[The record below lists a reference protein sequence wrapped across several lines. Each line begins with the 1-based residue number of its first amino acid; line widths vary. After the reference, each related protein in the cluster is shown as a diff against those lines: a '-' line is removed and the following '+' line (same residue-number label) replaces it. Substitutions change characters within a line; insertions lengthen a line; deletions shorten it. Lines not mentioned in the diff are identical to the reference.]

1 MIYIYF
7 IIFNG
12 GEAPAASHVLLVKDK
27 KLKQTSRIISVIV
40 VANQIS
46 VLFFGILAENNFNIL
61 AQSPRKS
68 LNALSRRVFVFGCDV
83 MLVKDAIYVFCVYT
97 FFI

>member
-1 MIYIYF
+1 MISIYY

-12 GEAPAASHVLLVKDK
+12 GEAPDASHVLLVKD

-46 VLFFGILAENNFNIL
+46 VLFFRILAENHFKIL

-68 LNALSRRVFVFGCDV
+68 LNALSNRCEEEAG
-83 MLVKDAIYVFCVYT
+83 KP
-97 FFI
+97 

>member
-7 IIFNG
+7 IIING

-46 VLFFGILAENNFNIL
+46 VLFFGILAENHFKIL

-68 LNALSRRVFVFGCDV
+68 LNALNGLHV
-83 MLVKDAIYVFCVYT
+83 
-97 FFI
+97 